1 MVLEWGQVGSPRL
14 VASMADRSHWNV
26 RTVRTALHC
35 STVSTT
41 HSVPRRYV
49 GAWQNGVPH
58 GRGNMTWADDDELIT
73 FGGQWRDG
81 LPEGRGTMVYRLSPT
96 QRWPIA

>member
-1 MVLEWGQVGSPRL
+1 MWFWNGDRLARL
-14 VASMADRSHWNV
+14 VSLPRWPTV
-26 RTVRTALHC
+26 PERTVRTALHC
-35 STVSTT
+35 STGSTT